1 MAVDHRPAV
10 RSVGGGQPGVGPWRA
25 RSAGDLAPAGDR
37 HRLAANLEVLETL
50 AALDRDG
57 RQPERSE
64 QDRLARWSGWGSLP
78 KVFDETATEYT
89 PERER
94 LRGLLDGEQ
103 WAAAARTTLNAHY
116 TDFEVAAAMWAFA
129 TAAGFSGGRVLE
141 PGVGSGTFLSTI
153 PDGLPVEA
161 TGVELDPTTA
171 AVARYLHP
179 EATIRAESFAVTR
192 FPDGWFDLAI
202 GNVPFG
208 SYSLFDPI
216 HNPHRLTIHNHFIA
230 KSLALVHPGGYVCTL
245 TSRFTADAGSNSA
258 RGEIARLG
266 DLVGAVRLP
275 EGAMRR
281 VAGTGVAMD
290 LLVLRRREPGAAP
303 GGLGWMDVVPVE
315 TPDGPV
321 HINRVFAE
329 HPAWVLGEL
338 RAEHGQYGSDD
349 LEVRALP
356 GPLRPRLDAVL
367 AEIGGHART
376 SGLGFTAR
384 PAAAA
389 EAQAEV
395 VADPRVGPHHV
406 EGSLVAT
413 ASGGFARLVGGVAVA
428 HQPPAN
434 QTDELASLI
443 DLRDTYFEVIDAQS
457 SGAPDPI
464 WQAARERLS
473 DLYDRYV
480 GVHGPVN
487 RYREVDT
494 GRFDPDGIPIRRR
507 LYPAMGG
514 FRDDP
519 GKPVVMSLEHFDD
532 ATRTAT
538 KAQVF
543 TRRLLAP
550 RPVATT
556 AERPE
561 DALAICLDERG
572 SVDADRI
579 AELLGVNA
587 AEARQRLGGLVF
599 DDPAGGAAQ
608 PAAAYLSGNVRQRLA
623 DARTAAETDPR
634 FKTNVEALEAVQPR
648 DLDPGEIEARLG
660 ASWIPASDVA
670 QFCAAVL
677 ETQVNAEYTAVAGE
691 WAIKPVGGR
700 WSVALTSDWGTGR
713 VDGIRLVEACANQR
727 QVSVTDE
734 GPDGTRVPNLAETLA
749 AREKAELIGERF
761 AKWIWEDPQRTA
773 RLAGE
778 YNRRFNSVVLPA
790 YDGAHLSLPGLAAEF
805 RPHPHQRD
813 AVWRMLSEPAVLLAH
828 DVGAG
833 KTASMVMGGAELK
846 RLGMIRK
853 PLYVVPNHML
863 EQFSR
868 EYLQLYPAARLL
880 VASKDDT
887 GPGGRKAF
895 VARCAN
901 QDWDTVIIT
910 ASAFERIPVS
920 AETESGFITARVA
933 ELRAALGASR
943 EQGGLTVKA
952 IERAIARAE
961 ERQARL
967 VVDGRRDSGGVCF
980 EATGVDYL
988 IVDEAHAFKNLD
1000 IASRISG
1007 VGGPGSKRAVG
1018 LAMKLDWLR
1027 QANGARVA
1035 TFATATP
1042 ISNSIAEMYVM
1053 QRYLQPDTLAAA
1065 GVEHFDGW
1073 AANFGRTVTALE
1085 LAPDASTYRMH
1096 TRFARFANV
1105 PDLLRMFAQVADVR
1119 GRDQLGLALPAL
1131 VGDKPETVVVEG
1143 SPELHAYVET
1153 LARRAEAIHLRAV
1166 HPEEDNM
1173 LKVAGDGR
1181 RAALDVRLVGLPEP
1195 DDGGKIAAAADR
1207 IAGIWART
1215 ATNAYTDADGAPSS
1229 RPGGLQL
1236 VFCDQGT
1243 PNPDGRWSVYE
1254 ALRAELVARGMP
1266 YEAVRFM
1273 HEAKGDAEKARL
1285 FAAARSGAVSVLI
1298 GSTEKMGVG
1307 TNVQARAVALHHL
1320 DCPWRPADLEQRDGR
1335 ILRQGNQNA
1344 SVEIV
1349 RYVTEGS
1356 FDVYSWQTVE
1366 RKAGFINQVMRG
1378 EVTERSIDD
1387 IGDAALSYAEV
1398 KALATGNPLI
1408 MERAGVEAEATRLAR
1423 LAGAHRDDQARLAR
1437 IVRSAER
1444 HAGDADERAAA
1455 YRAAAAKAIDISGER
1470 FRIEVDHVGYAK
1482 RPAAA
1487 TALAATVDHQM
1498 RAVPIGQRQS
1508 FTIGALAGFEVTA
1521 TIAHDTGGAA
1531 ANLALAGIP
1540 RTTTTFERPDLRDNP
1555 QGLLTR
1561 LENLAAD
1568 LPARATRAETDAQDA
1583 RVEAARAAAR
1593 IGAPFEHAGRLET
1606 LRARLAAIDAELAPP
1621 DDPSPG
1627 QPTHQPSTVGSTPA
1641 AAPSATAGRGAAGLA
1656 RDRLARPTAPAR
1668 GGFGR

>member
-1 MAVDHRPAV
+1 MAADHRPAL
-10 RSVGGGQPGVGPWRA
+10 RPLRGGQPGVGPWRA
-25 RSAGDLAPAGDR
+25 SSAGDLAPAGDR
-37 HRLAANLEVLETL
+37 HRLAANLEVLELL
-50 AALDRDG
+50 AALDREG
-57 RQPERSE
+57 RQPVGAE
-64 QDRLARWSGWGSLP
+64 QDSLARWSGWGSLP
-78 KVFDETATEYT
+78 KIFDEAAAEYA
-89 PERER
+89 PERQR
-94 LRGLLDGEQ
+94 LRELLDQDQ
-103 WAAAARTTLNAHY
+103 WAAATRTTLNAHY
-116 TDFEVAAAMWAFA
+116 TDFEVAAAMWGFVA
-129 TAAGFSGGRVLE
+129 AAGFPGGRVLE
-141 PGVGSGTFLSTI
+141 PGVGSGTFLSTV
-153 PDGLPVEA
+153 PEGLEISA

-179 EATIRAESFAVTR
+179 DATIRAESFAVTR

-216 HNPHRLTIHNHFIA
+216 YNPHRMAIHNHFVA
-230 KSLALVHPGGYVCTL
+230 KSLTLVHPGGYVALL
-245 TSRFTADAGSNSA
+245 TSRFTAEAGSTAA
-258 RGEIARLG
+258 RAEIARLG

-275 EGAMRR
+275 EGAMRA

-303 GGLGWMDVVPVE
+303 GGLEWIDVVPVE

-321 HINRVFAE
+321 HINRVFAD
-329 HPAWVLGEL
+329 HPGWVLGEL
-338 RAEHGQYGSDD
+338 RAEHGQYGKDD
-349 LEVRALP
+349 LEVRPLP

-367 AEIGGHART
+367 AEIAEQART

-384 PAAAA
+384 PTPAADV
-389 EAQAEV
+389 EADV
-395 VADPRVGPHHV
+395 VTDARIGPHHV

-413 ASGGFARLVGGVAVA
+413 ASGGFGRLVDGVAVA
-428 HQPPAN
+428 HRPPAT
-434 QTDELASLI
+434 QADELRSLI
-443 DLRDTYFEVIDAQS
+443 DLRDIYFEVIDAQA

-464 WQAARERLS
+464 WQAARARLS
-473 DLYDRYV
+473 DLYDRYASV
-480 GVHGPVN
+480 YGPVN

-532 ATRTAT
+532 ATHTAT

-543 TRRLLAP
+543 THRLLAP

-572 SVDADRI
+572 SVDTDRI
-579 AELLGVNA
+579 ADLLRVNPDD
-587 AEARQRLGGLVF
+587 ARQRLGALVF
-599 DDPAGGAAQ
+599 DDPVGGPPL

-623 DARTAAETDPR
+623 DARAAAEAEPR
-634 FKTNVEALEAVQPR
+634 FKANVEALETVQPR
-648 DLDPGEIEARLG
+648 DLEPGEIEARLG
-660 ASWIPASDVA
+660 ASWIPAADVA
-670 QFCAAVL
+670 GFCAEVL
-677 ETQVNAEYTAVAGE
+677 ETAVNAEYSPVAGE
-691 WAIKPVGGR
+691 WAIKPTGGR

-727 QVSVTDE
+727 QVTVTDE
-734 GPDGTRVPNLAETLA
+734 GPDGTRVPNLGETLA

-761 AKWIWEDPQRTA
+761 AKWVWEDPGRA
-773 RLAGE
+773 ERLAGE

-790 YDGAHLSLPGLAAEF
+790 WDGSHLSLPGLAAEF

-813 AVWRMLSEPAVLLAH
+813 AVWRMLSEPAVLMAH

-846 RLGMIRK
+846 RLGMIAK

-887 GPGGRKAF
+887 GPAGRKAF

-901 QDWDTVIIT
+901 QDWDGVIIT

-920 AETESGFITARVA
+920 ADTESAFIDARVS
-933 ELRAALGASR
+933 ELRVALSASR
-943 EQGGLTVKA
+943 AEGGLTVKA

-967 VVDGRRDSGGVCF
+967 VTDGRRDSGGVCF

-1007 VGGPGSKRAVG
+1007 VGGPGSKRAVD

-1027 QANGARVA
+1027 QTHGARVA

-1042 ISNSIAEMYVM
+1042 ISNSIAELYVM
-1053 QRYLQPDTLAAA
+1053 QRYLQPDTLATA

-1119 GRDQLGLALPAL
+1119 SRDQLGLALPAL
-1131 VGDKPETVVVEG
+1131 VGDKPETVVVQG

-1153 LARRAEAIHLRAV
+1153 LARRAEAIHNRAV
-1166 HPEEDNM
+1166 HSEEDNM
-1173 LKVAGDGR
+1173 LKVSGDGR
-1181 RAALDVRLVGLPEP
+1181 RAALDVRLVGLPDP

-1207 IAGIWART
+1207 IAGIWTRT
-1215 ATNAYTDADGAPSS
+1215 ATNAYTEADGARSD

-1243 PNPDGRWSVYE
+1243 PNPDGRWSVYD
-1254 ALRAELVARGMP
+1254 ALRTELVARGIP

-1273 HEAKGDAEKARL
+1273 HDAKGDAEKARL

-1366 RKAGFINQVMRG
+1366 RKAGFINQVMAG

-1437 IVRSAER
+1437 IVRGAER
-1444 HAGDADERAAA
+1444 DAGGHDERAAA
-1455 YRAAAAKAIDISGER
+1455 YRAAATKVIDTSGDR
-1470 FRIEVDHVGYAK
+1470 FRIEVDHVAYDR

-1487 TALAATVDHQM
+1487 TALAATLDRQM

-1521 TIAHDTGGAA
+1521 TISHDTGGAT
-1531 ANLALAGIP
+1531 ANLGLVGVP

-1568 LPARATRAETDAQDA
+1568 LPARASRAEADA
-1583 RVEAARAAAR
+1583 REARAEAARAAAR
-1593 IGAPFEHAGRLET
+1593 LGAPFEHAGRLEA
-1606 LRARLAAIDAELAPP
+1606 LRARLAAIDAELTPP

-1627 QPTHQPSTVGSTPA
+1627 QPTQKPPTAGTQLAPALSGA
-1641 AAPSATAGRGAAGLA
+1641 AARSSADLA
-1656 RDRLARPTAPAR
+1656 QERLARPAARSR

>member
-1 MAVDHRPAV
+1 MAVDHRPAL
-10 RSVGGGQPGVGPWRA
+10 RPLRGGQPELAPWRA
-25 RSAGDLAPAGDR
+25 RGGADLAAGDR

-50 AALDRDG
+50 VALDREG
-57 RQPERSE
+57 RPPVASE

-78 KVFDETATEYT
+78 KVFDEADDEYA

-94 LRGLLDGEQ
+94 LRELLDEEQ

-116 TDFEVAAAMWAFA
+116 TDFEVAAAMWSFVA
-129 TAAGFSGGRVLE
+129 AAGFRGGRVLE
-141 PGVGSGTFLSTI
+141 PGVGSGTFLSTA
-153 PDGLPVEA
+153 PEGLEVEA

-171 AVARYLHP
+171 AAARYLHP

-216 HNPHRLTIHNHFIA
+216 YNPHRLTIHNHFIA

-245 TSRFTADAGSNSA
+245 TSRFTADAGSSA
-258 RGEIARLG
+258 ARAEIARLG

-303 GGLGWMDVVPVE
+303 GGLEWMDLVPVD

-321 HINRVFAE
+321 HINRVFAT
-329 HPAWVLGEL
+329 HPGWVLGEL

-367 AEIGGHART
+367 AEIAEQART

-384 PAAAA
+384 PAPAAG
-389 EAQAEV
+389 AQADV
-395 VADPRVGPHHV
+395 VTDTRIGPHHV

-413 ASGGFARLVGGVAVA
+413 ASGRFARLVDGVGVV
-428 HQPPAN
+428 HRPPAA
-434 QTDELASLI
+434 QAEELRSLI
-443 DLRDTYFEVIDAQS
+443 DLRDTYFEVIDTQAA
-457 SGAPDPI
+457 GAPDPI
-464 WQAARERLS
+464 WQAARARLS

-480 GVHGPVN
+480 GIYGPIN

-494 GRFDPDGIPIRRR
+494 GRFDDEGVPIRRR
-507 LYPAMGG
+507 VHPPMGG
-514 FRDDP
+514 FKHDP
-519 GKPVVMSLEHFDD
+519 GLPVVMSLEHFDD

-550 RPVATT
+550 RALATT

-572 SVDADRI
+572 SVDTDRI
-579 AELLGVNA
+579 ADLLGVNPA
-587 AEARQRLGGLVF
+587 DARQRLGALIF

-608 PAAAYLSGNVRQRLA
+608 PAAAYLSGNVRQRLV
-623 DARTAAETDPR
+623 DARAAAEADPR
-634 FKTNVEALEAVQPR
+634 FKSNVEALEAVQPQ
-648 DLDPGEIEARLG
+648 DLEPGEIEARLG
-660 ASWIPASDVA
+660 ASWIPAADVA
-670 QFCAAVL
+670 RFCAEVL
-677 ETQVNAEYTAVAGE
+677 ETPVGAEYSAVAGE
-691 WAIKPVGGR
+691 WAIKPTGGR
-700 WSVALTSDWGTGR
+700 WSVALTSDWGTAR
-713 VDGIRLVEACANQR
+713 VDGIRLVEANANQR

-749 AREKAELIGERF
+749 AREKAELIDERF
-761 AKWIWEDPQRTA
+761 AKWVWGDPQRA
-773 RLAGE
+773 ERLAGE
-778 YNRRFNSVVLPA
+778 YNRRFNSVVLPTW
-790 YDGAHLSLPGLAAEF
+790 DGSHLSLPGLAAEF

-813 AVWRMLSEPAVLLAH
+813 AVWRMLSEPAVLMAH

-887 GPGGRKAF
+887 GPAGRKAF

-901 QDWDTVIIT
+901 QDWDGVIIT

-920 AETESGFITARVA
+920 VETESAFIAARVA
-933 ELRAALGASR
+933 ELREALGASR
-943 EQGGLTVKA
+943 AEGGLTVKA

-967 VVDGRRDSGGVCF
+967 VTDGRRDSGGVCF

-988 IVDEAHAFKNLD
+988 IVDEAHAFKHLD

-1007 VGGPGSKRAVG
+1007 VGGPGSKRAVD

-1027 QANGARVA
+1027 QTNGARVA

-1053 QRYLQPDTLAAA
+1053 QRYLQPDALAGA

-1131 VGDKPETVVVEG
+1131 VGDKPETVVVQG
-1143 SPELHAYVET
+1143 SPELHTYVEG
-1153 LARRAEAIHLRAV
+1153 LARRAEAIHLRTV

-1173 LKVAGDGR
+1173 LKVSGDGR
-1181 RAALDVRLVGLPEP
+1181 RAALDVRLVGLAEP

-1215 ATNAYTDADGAPSS
+1215 ITNVYTEADGAPSS

-1243 PNPDGRWSVYE
+1243 PNPDGRFSVYD
-1254 ALRAELVARGMP
+1254 ALRAELVARGIP
-1266 YEAVRFM
+1266 YEAIRFM

-1335 ILRQGNQNA
+1335 ILRQGNQNRA
-1344 SVEIV
+1344 VEIV

-1378 EVTERSIDD
+1378 EVSERSIDD

-1437 IVRSAER
+1437 IARGAER
-1444 HAGDADERAAA
+1444 DAAGHDERAAA
-1455 YRAAAAKAIDISGER
+1455 YQAAAARVIDTSGDR
-1470 FRIEVDHVGYAK
+1470 FRIEVDHVGYDR

-1487 TALAATVDHQM
+1487 TALAAALDRQM
-1498 RAVPIGQRQS
+1498 RDVPIGQRQS
-1508 FTIGALAGFEVTA
+1508 FTIGTLAGFKVIA
-1521 TIAHDTGGAA
+1521 TISHDTGGSA
-1531 ANLALAGIP
+1531 ANLSLGGIP
-1540 RTTTTFERPDLRDNP
+1540 RTTTTFERPDLRDNA

-1568 LPARATRAETDAQDA
+1568 LAARAERAEADAAEA
-1583 RVEAARAAAR
+1583 RSEAARAVAR
-1593 IGAPFEHAGRLET
+1593 IGTPFEHAGRLDA
-1606 LRARLAAIDAELAPP
+1606 LRARLVAIDAELAPP
-1621 DDPSPG
+1621 ADAGGAVPVAS
-1627 QPTHQPSTVGSTPA
+1627 STGS
-1641 AAPSATAGRGAAGLA
+1641 
-1656 RDRLARPTAPAR
+1656 DRRLPPPTADDRAR
-1668 GGFGR
+1668 ERLLQRRVHQSAPDFSR